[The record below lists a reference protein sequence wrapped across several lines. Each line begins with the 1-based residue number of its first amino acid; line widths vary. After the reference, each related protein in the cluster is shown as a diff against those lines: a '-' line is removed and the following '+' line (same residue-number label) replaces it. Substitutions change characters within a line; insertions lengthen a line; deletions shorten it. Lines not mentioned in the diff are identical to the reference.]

1 MSLLQPQP
9 TAQVRVER
17 GGVGGGEVADD
28 FENER
33 RFHRGQS
40 RFDSAGD
47 VQAGGLPVGEGE
59 FGVGEW
65 RGERDDEEV
74 AGKAA
79 EAEADDDGGT
89 HFAAAQVR
97 KRNGQQDQ
105 VIA

>member
-1 MSLLQPQP
+1 
-9 TAQVRVER
+9 
-17 GGVGGGEVADD
+17 VADD
-28 FENER
+28 FENEC
-33 RFHRGQS
+33 RFHRGEL

-79 EAEADDDGGT
+79 EANDDGGP
-89 HFAAAQVR
+89 HFATAQVR
-97 KRNGQQDQ
+97 ERNGQQDQ